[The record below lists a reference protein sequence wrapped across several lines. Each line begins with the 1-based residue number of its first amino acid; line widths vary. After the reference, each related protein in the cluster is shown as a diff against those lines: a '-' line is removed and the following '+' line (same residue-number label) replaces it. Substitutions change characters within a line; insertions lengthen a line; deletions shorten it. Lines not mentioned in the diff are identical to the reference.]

1 MSVSNLQAL
10 EKIEQHCNDIEGAIS
25 YFGDDVNTFIE
36 NKYYQNSVLMSLLQ
50 IGELTTHLS
59 DDFKETLSSEVDFR
73 GCKRFRN
80 IVAHNYGAVDYPLV
94 WNTIKNEV
102 PQIKA
107 FCVQKRLENESLHAE
122 ISNDIE
128 PLFNDEI
135 IKEQEQ
141 PLRND
146 LIEQQQ
152 QDGYAASA
160 PHTPQANNYAAEELK
175 VDDPKQT
182 VPLPKKSQ
190 EKGGRHI

>member
-25 YFGDDVNTFIE
+25 YFGDDLNTFIE

-59 DDFKETLSSEVDFR
+59 DDFKETFSSEVDFR

-80 IVAHNYGAVDYPLV
+80 IVAHNYGSVDYPLV
-94 WNTIKNEV
+94 WNSIKNEI

-122 ISNDIE
+122 ISNEIE
-128 PLFNDEI
+128 PLFSDE
-135 IKEQEQ
+135 KNVKEQ

-146 LIEQQQ
+146 LIEQQKQ
-152 QDGYAASA
+152 CGGYTPPATTVKQEQSA
-160 PHTPQANNYAAEELK
+160 PEQTQKLTP
-175 VDDPKQT
+175 
-182 VPLPKKSQ
+182 PKKSGQ
-190 EKGGRHI
+190 GFGGLKR